1 MPCAKLEVR
10 WLDKCAINGDR
21 EEWVHFGCN
30 LDLEAIS
37 LVEGWDGRMAVG
49 GAEEKAGIK
58 EDNQVFTLP
67 TGRVVL
73 PFIELENTGK
83 GMNLGLGTIIS

>member
-1 MPCAKLEVR
+1 M
-10 WLDKCAINGDR
+10 
-21 EEWVHFGCN
+21 HFGCH

-37 LVEGWDGRMAVG
+37 LVEGWDMGIVVG

-58 EDNQVFTLP
+58 EDTQVFTLP
-67 TGRVVL
+67 AGRVVM
-73 PFIELENTGK
+73 PFIEPENTGK